1 MSAPPLPMSPRNLTP
16 GAMYSGWLRVS
27 NAYNGTFIMC
37 SRMTITKGL
46 CRRIPFE
53 EHWGDLIDAFVVH
66 CAERIVATRN
76 SRGLGYT
83 SAQCAFGKSRS
94 VSVNAIE
101 ILRRSRQS
109 HHAGSIDCKSR

>member
-27 NAYNGTFIMC
+27 NAYNGTFITC

-53 EHWGDLIDAFVVH
+53 ERWGDLIDAFVGALRRENRRH
-66 CAERIVATRN
+66 QKFK
-76 SRGLGYT
+76 GLGYT
-83 SAQCAFGKSRS
+83 SAQSERVGECDRNLGPFEPESSRW
-94 VSVNAIE
+94 
-101 ILRRSRQS
+101 L
-109 HHAGSIDCKSR
+109 D